1 MLLASLV
8 SQVLKESEPRGGT
21 IINPICPRCK
31 IAPRAINK
39 KSGCLSSYCEE
50 CRKDVNR
57 EYKRPKRK
65 T

>member
-8 SQVLKESEPRGGT
+8 SQVLQEPEPRGGT
-21 IINPICPRCK
+21 VINPICPRCN
-31 IAPRAINK
+31 ITPRARNK

-50 CRKDVNR
+50 CRKIVNR
-57 EYKRPKRK
+57 EYKKPKR